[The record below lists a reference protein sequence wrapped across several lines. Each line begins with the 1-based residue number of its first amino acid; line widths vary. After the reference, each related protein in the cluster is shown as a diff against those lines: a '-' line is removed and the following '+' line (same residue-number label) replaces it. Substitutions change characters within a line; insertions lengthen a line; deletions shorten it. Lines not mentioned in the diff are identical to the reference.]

1 MAIGDLSTL
10 AATLRRDGFEA
21 RNLGQVGL
29 TIWRNGEGVFV
40 SREELSQFS
49 SSLSA
54 KDIEKILERA
64 KRS

>member
-10 AATLRRDGFEA
+10 AETLRREGFEA

-40 SREELSQFS
+40 PAEELSHLPT
-49 SSLSA
+49 SLSA
-54 KDIEKILERA
+54 RDIERVIERA

>member
-10 AATLRRDGFEA
+10 AAILRREGFEA

-40 SREELSQFS
+40 PAEELSQLPP
-49 SSLSA
+49 SLSP
-54 KDIEKILERA
+54 KDIERVIEKA